1 MEAFAP
7 ALRLSPVGLFLAAD
21 CGVAFTIAEAIRRRS
36 LRDGVDA

>member
-7 ALRLSPVGLFLAAD
+7 ALRLAPVGLFLQAD
-21 CGVAFTIAEAIRRRS
+21 HGVAFTIAETIRQRL